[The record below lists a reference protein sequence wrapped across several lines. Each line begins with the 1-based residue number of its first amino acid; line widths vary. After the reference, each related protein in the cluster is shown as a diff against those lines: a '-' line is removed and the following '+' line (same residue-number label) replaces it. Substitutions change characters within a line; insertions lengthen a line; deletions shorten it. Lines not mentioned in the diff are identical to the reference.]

1 MYFCEPNIPHCGMNS
16 SHNNKTDI
24 ILAVYQDARTV
35 FRLKDIAML
44 TGETNFTSINK
55 KMNYLV
61 QQGKLLNPRKGV
73 YAKKDYDKKELA
85 CLLFTPAYI
94 SLEFVL
100 QRSGVIFQY
109 DSAIT
114 AVSYLSRS
122 VAVDNQSYVFRKLK
136 NQLLVNTKGVQQL
149 NNHINMATP
158 ERAFLDVLYLSPAF
172 YFDNLTPLDVGFIDK
187 LLPLYNSKALNARV
201 KKMLSDA

>member
-1 MYFCEPNIPHCGMNS
+1 MNGS
-16 SHNNKTDI
+16 QNKATDI
-24 ILAVYQDARTV
+24 ILAVHQDSRTV

-44 TGETNFTSINK
+44 TGETNFTTINK
-55 KMNYLV
+55 KLNYLV
-61 QQGKLLNPRKGV
+61 QKGKLLNPRKGV
-73 YAKKDYDKKELA
+73 YAKKDYDKEELG
-85 CLLFTPAYI
+85 CILFTPAYI
-94 SLEFVL
+94 SLEYVL

-114 AVSYLSRS
+114 AVSYLSRT
-122 VAVDNQSYVFRKLK
+122 VAVDNQSYVFRKIK

-149 NNHINMATP
+149 DNHINMATP

-172 YFDNLTPLDVGFIDK
+172 YFDNLNPLDVDSINK